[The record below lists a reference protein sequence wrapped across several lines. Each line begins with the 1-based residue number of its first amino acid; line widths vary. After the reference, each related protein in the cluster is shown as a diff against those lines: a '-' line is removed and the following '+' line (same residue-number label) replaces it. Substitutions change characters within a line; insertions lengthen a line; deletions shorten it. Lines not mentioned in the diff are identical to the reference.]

1 MTQLARKNWA
11 SARAYAEAIQAPALC
26 FRDRE
31 LRQTEAAFDRLG
43 MPLVTS
49 GQFAYVFKLKQ
60 PAPAPPLA
68 VRCFRADAA
77 DRELRYRHIAAY
89 LARHSVPALGAFKYD
104 AEGILVAGQTYPT
117 LVMEWIEGHTLDVYL
132 EETIGN
138 RAVLLHLADEWLR
151 LMRAL
156 NKAGIAH
163 GDLQHGNI
171 IVQRGN
177 LRLIDFDGMFVPA
190 LAGMSAGEVGH
201 QHYQHPQ
208 RDEMFFDATLDRFS
222 ALVIYTSLVALAE
235 RPALWAEHHD
245 ENLIFTK
252 DDFLAPESSAL
263 FAKIKE
269 IGGEPARLA
278 GMLAAS
284 AKGEARDTPDVL
296 AEFAPKTKL
305 PAWMNDEDDAT
316 DHADVW
322 LEVEGRT
329 REATRVDVPVSVQ
342 VKDFTQ
348 AAHGGTH
355 TRSNVP
361 TTPGTPHMQ
370 TLFGSTA
377 PAAAATARLD
387 PYTAPLDS
395 SQLLPATFHYAKDA
409 ARQGVAFVWLLI
421 WVGTGFFRL
430 LGASTALSWML
441 AALTFIIPCLIYG
454 FHRAYGKLASGTPQP
469 ALLGANLSGGRNLSY
484 GAATTNALSALHNN
498 TARVVVGSRTQ
509 SIYHLDSCIWA
520 ARIAARNRIAFAT
533 EQEAHAAG
541 YQACKVCL
549 P

>member
-60 PAPAPPLA
+60 PAPAAPLA

-201 QHYQHPQ
+201 QHYQHPR

-252 DDFLAPESSAL
+252 DDFLAPLSSAL

-269 IGGEPARLA
+269 IGGESARLA
-278 GMLAAS
+278 EMLGAA
-284 AKGEARDTPDVL
+284 AAGEARDVPDAL
-296 AEFAPKTKL
+296 AGFAPKTTL
-305 PAWMNDEDDAT
+305 PAWMSDDVDERDGADAWVT
-316 DHADVW
+316 IA
-322 LEVEGRT
+322 ERT

-348 AAHGGTH
+348 VAPGGRAHA
-355 TRSNVP
+355 RSNVP
-361 TTPGTPHMQ
+361 STPGTPHMQ
-370 TLFGSTA
+370 TLFGTTPTSA
-377 PAAAATARLD
+377 VATRFD
-387 PYTAPLDS
+387 PFTAPLDS

-509 SIYHLDSCIWA
+509 SIYHLDSCVWA